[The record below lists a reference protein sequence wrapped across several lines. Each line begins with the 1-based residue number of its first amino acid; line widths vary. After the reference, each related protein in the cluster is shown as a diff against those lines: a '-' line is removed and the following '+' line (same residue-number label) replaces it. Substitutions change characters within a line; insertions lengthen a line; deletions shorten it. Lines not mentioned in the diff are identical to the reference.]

1 MKDLDKDYIYD
12 LSDLNKE
19 ERTELSEYLSL
30 IDEDFKQLKV
40 DFIEPYEDFIAFK
53 NNEWHWH
60 TLDGLKYFNGI
71 QINAKTLFAPKV
83 NIINPTESVNIQEWK
98 EYFKT
103 QQEAIK
109 SALGV
114 NMNDL
119 IDSLNYMKEQFNSK
133 QCTSGEQDL
142 KCNIDFVE
150 FEHFINSDF
159 IQKLKYKFQHVEVNK
174 INDSIDLVFFKEKKN
189 GLIKVKRIT
198 YFYSVNDDITD
209 KYLDNVKIS
218 VIKFL
223 EECEK

>member
-1 MKDLDKDYIYD
+1 MKDLDKNVVYD
-12 LSDLNKE
+12 LSDLNDD
-19 ERTELSEYLSL
+19 ELNKVLTWLVKNDKGWSACICRYLKGKYIKFEIDSEQWVFYNG
-30 IDEDFKQLKV
+30 
-40 DFIEPYEDFIAFK
+40 YE
-53 NNEWHWH
+53 N
-60 TLDGLKYFNGI
+60 L
-71 QINAKTLFAPKV
+71 INAKTLFAPKV

-98 EYFKT
+98 EYFKA

-109 SALGV
+109 NALGV

>member
-98 EYFKT
+98 EYFKA

>member
-40 DFIEPYEDFIAFK
+40 NFIEPDEDFIVFK

-98 EYFKT
+98 EYFKA

-198 YFYSVNDDITD
+198 YFYSVNDDI
-209 KYLDNVKIS
+209 
-218 VIKFL
+218 
-223 EECEK
+223 

>member
-40 DFIEPYEDFIAFK
+40 NFIEPDEDFIAFK
-53 NNEWHWH
+53 NNECHWH

-98 EYFKT
+98 EYFKA

-142 KCNIDFVE
+142 KDY
-150 FEHFINSDF
+150 FIS
-159 IQKLKYKFQHVEVNK
+159 Q
-174 INDSIDLVFFKEKKN
+174 SI
-189 GLIKVKRIT
+189 T
-198 YFYSVNDDITD
+198 P
-209 KYLDNVKIS
+209 
-218 VIKFL
+218 
-223 EECEK
+223 EELN